1 MEGERVMKAPENGK
15 KKMWLIV
22 TGVVLGALLA
32 AYLGL
37 CAWVGTMDRIF
48 PNTTIAGLDV
58 SGMTVEQA
66 RKALDQ
72 AMAEHGDE
80 IAGTIT
86 YGEWRGTIT
95 ASQMNYDA
103 GGLYRRQRSLS
114 DPGRAVRRQ
123 TFGQTVVGGNQKYGN
138 NRTGAPAGPDGTG
151 SGR

>member
-15 KKMWLIV
+15 KKTWLIV
-22 TGVVLGALLA
+22 TGVVLGALLM

-95 ASQMNYDA
+95 ASPKKNDGGPPGA
-103 GGLYRRQRSLS
+103 GG
-114 DPGRAVRRQ
+114 P
-123 TFGQTVVGGNQKYGN
+123 
-138 NRTGAPAGPDGTG
+138 
-151 SGR
+151 

>member
-1 MEGERVMKAPENGK
+1 
-15 KKMWLIV
+15 
-22 TGVVLGALLA
+22 
-32 AYLGL
+32 
-37 CAWVGTMDRIF
+37 MDRIF

-95 ASQMNYDA
+95 ASQMNYDCPP
-103 GGLYRRQRSLS
+103 RR
-114 DPGRAVRRQ
+114 RRPIQ
-123 TFGQTVVGGNQKYGN
+123 TAEITF
-138 NRTGAPAGPDGTG
+138 
-151 SGR
+151 